1 MSNTDYSYIVGR
13 VRALETQLL
22 NQTLLERVLDAKNAD
37 EAFRVLNDYPL
48 LSEYIG
54 DLKVDDYQKIFL
66 AGLKNIQRII
76 HEMAPHKKVM
86 NFLWYKYDFHNL
98 KVVLKARLMEHGY
111 SDIQH
116 ALIDVG
122 LHSLENWEKTLFEGK
137 SLDLIP
143 GVAFAIKEA
152 TEAYEKTKDPQV
164 VDLILD
170 QHYLDELSGLAE
182 EMDSP
187 LTQVYVSRLIDITN
201 VRTFVRCKELKK
213 DRAFLEKVI
222 SKGGSV
228 YPETF
233 VSAYD
238 KGYDELR
245 GILEK
250 RPQLAGLTEA
260 LDSVK
265 KDRSLLALE
274 TKILENLQNFM
285 KESQRKSFGPEPVF
299 AFFYKFENIAQW
311 RIIPFVTNTI
321 MRNFGERS
329 RLAIEILRLSKT
341 II

>member
-48 LSEYIG
+48 LSDHIG
-54 DLKVDDYQKIFL
+54 DLKVDDYQKVFL
-66 AGLKNIQRII
+66 AGLKDIQRII
-76 HEMAPHKKVM
+76 HEMAPHKGVM

-111 SDIQH
+111 ADIKH
-116 ALIDVG
+116 ALIDMG
-122 LHSLENWEKTLFEGK
+122 LHSLENWEKVLFEGR

-152 TEAYEKTKDPQV
+152 TEAYEKSKDPQV
-164 VDLILD
+164 VDLIVD
-170 QHYLDELSGLAE
+170 QYYLDELNKLAD
-182 EMDSP
+182 EMESP
-187 LTQVYVSRLIDITN
+187 LVQAYVFRLIDITN

-213 DRAFLEKVI
+213 DRAYFEKVI
-222 SKGGSV
+222 AKGGSV

-233 VSAYD
+233 INAYD
-238 KGYDELR
+238 KGYDELH

-250 RPQLAGLTEA
+250 RPHMADLTEA
-260 LDSVK
+260 LDNVK
-265 KDRSLLALE
+265 KDKSLLALE
-274 TKILENLQNFM
+274 TKILENLQGFM

-299 AFFYKFENIAQW
+299 AFFYKFENHLQ
-311 RIIPFVTNTI
+311 
-321 MRNFGERS
+321 
-329 RLAIEILRLSKT
+329 ILRT
-341 II
+341 IFIGKLNKLEVKEIAASLPAL